1 MTSSSAST
9 PAQSHRPDPGRWRIL
24 AVLLTTIFMS
34 LIGVSIVNVALPS
47 IHVALDATQ
56 SDMQWVLSGYALT
69 FGVVLVAA
77 GRAGDLMGRG
87 GLFLIGVALFTLAS
101 VAAGLAPD
109 ATWLNGARFV
119 QGVGSGL
126 LNPQGLGM
134 IQHYFR
140 GAERGRAF
148 GYFGTAVGFSV
159 AIGPALGGLLIELG
173 GLELGWR
180 LTFLV
185 NVPIGLVILV
195 LGFRWFP
202 RPLIRWPSASASS
215 ASGWR
220 SLDPFGALLLGLAVL
235 AFLYPFVES
244 HASPLTWLLLP
255 LSLGLTAA
263 WIAWERRATRRGLS
277 PMVDLRI
284 FSTASFSNGVLIMAL
299 YFLGMTS
306 VWVLVALYVQEG
318 LGMSALLSGLFGI
331 PAALLSSWA
340 SDWAGRRVM
349 AYGRRIVII
358 GLLLALAGLVLSG
371 VVVGLQAY
379 DLASAWWLLLTLSF
393 IGVAQGLVISPNQ
406 ALTLMDVPLDYAGSS
421 GAIMQTGQ
429 RIGTSVGIALI
440 TAVVFWI
447 LNRSSWPTAM
457 AAGLAVIS
465 IIVLIALRVAIK
477 DQRDRQ
483 RPGVI
488 QDRSSG
494 PATQNT

>member
-1 MTSSSAST
+1 
-9 PAQSHRPDPGRWRIL
+9 
-24 AVLLTTIFMS
+24 MS

-47 IHVALDATQ
+47 IHVALNATQ

-109 ATWLNGARFV
+109 AAWLNGARFA

-134 IQHYFR
+134 IQQYFQ

-148 GYFGTAVGFSV
+148 GYFGTMVGFSV
-159 AIGPALGGLLIELG
+159 AIGPVLGGLLIELG
-173 GLELGWR
+173 GQQLGWR

-185 NVPIGLVILV
+185 NVPIGIAVLV
-195 LGFRWFP
+195 LGFKWFP
-202 RPLIRWPSASASS
+202 RPLIRLPAAPGPNQASTPRAP
-215 ASGWR
+215 AHQGWR
-220 SLDPFGALLLGLAVL
+220 SLDPVGSPLLGLAVL
-235 AFLYPFVES
+235 CFLYPFVES
-244 HASPLTWLLLP
+244 RTAPLTWLLLP

-263 WIAWERRATRRGLS
+263 WIGWERHTARHGHS

-284 FSTASFSNGVLIMAL
+284 FSTSSFSNGVLIMSL

-306 VWVLVALYVQEG
+306 IWVLVALYVQEG
-318 LGMSALLSGLFGI
+318 LGMTALQSGLFGI

-340 SDWAGRRVM
+340 ADWAGRRVM

-358 GLLLALAGLVLSG
+358 GLLLALAGLLLSAG
-371 VVVGLQAY
+371 VILLQVH
-379 DLASAWWLLLTLSF
+379 DRISAWWLLLTLSF
-393 IGVAQGLVISPNQ
+393 IGLAQGLVISPNQ

-429 RIGTSVGIALI
+429 RIGTSVGIAII
-440 TAVVFWI
+440 TAVVFWT
-447 LNRSSWPTAM
+447 LNMSSWPTAM
-457 AAGLAVIS
+457 VAGFGVIAAV
-465 IIVLIALRVAIK
+465 VLVALLVAIK
-477 DQRDRQ
+477 DQRIRRQ
-483 RPGVI
+483 PG
-488 QDRSSG
+488 
-494 PATQNT
+494 AA